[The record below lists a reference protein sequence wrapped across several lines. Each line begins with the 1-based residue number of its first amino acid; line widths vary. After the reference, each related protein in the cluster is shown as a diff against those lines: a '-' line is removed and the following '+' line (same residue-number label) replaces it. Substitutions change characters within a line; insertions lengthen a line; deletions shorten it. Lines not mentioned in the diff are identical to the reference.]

1 MRRERGRRGVLQGGR
16 GRGGREGT
24 STKSGVGQV
33 NIQTSFALQKEV

>member
-1 MRRERGRRGVLQGGR
+1 MRRERGRRGVLQ